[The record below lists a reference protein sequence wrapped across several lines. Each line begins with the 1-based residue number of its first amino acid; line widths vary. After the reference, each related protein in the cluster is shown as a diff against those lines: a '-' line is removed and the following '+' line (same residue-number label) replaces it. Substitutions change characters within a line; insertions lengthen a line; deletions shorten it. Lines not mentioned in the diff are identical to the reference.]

1 MENSNRR
8 VVFPIETW
16 AYSSH
21 VTMRICFLVLV
32 FAEVRSEIS
41 PGAGEKMVE
50 EIWKEKP
57 GSFDA
62 RCGMLVSMMHLNQCH
77 IHPHTILGCIG
88 WLDDFVC
95 QFCLVLVNGLVVHLS
110 MSPTIPFTGKSQ
122 ERKHE

>member
-1 MENSNRR
+1 MVVGWKNSNRR
-8 VVFPIETW
+8 VVFPIDKNGDIPAMLPED
-16 AYSSH
+16 
-21 VTMRICFLVLV
+21 MFFVLV

-41 PGAGEKMVE
+41 PGAVE
-50 EIWKEKP
+50 ETWKEKP

-95 QFCLVLVNGLVVHLS
+95 QFCLFLVNGLVVYLS